1 MQTWGCAK
9 LPVKTLRKTSVEVE
23 FQYNLQKE
31 HSKCHYKL
39 EVRHRLTCRITIF
52 VVEKKQEKMSSKR
65 NLKKYVNNMVFD
77 LVDECFHI
85 QESDPK
91 KEKKT
96 EALFDKVA
104 DFQDEILQ
112 EIHAAKTKKDYNP
125 IVAKINDMQ
134 VKFTEELNG
143 LN

>member
-1 MQTWGCAK
+1 
-9 LPVKTLRKTSVEVE
+9 
-23 FQYNLQKE
+23 
-31 HSKCHYKL
+31 
-39 EVRHRLTCRITIF
+39 
-52 VVEKKQEKMSSKR
+52 MSSKK

-77 LVDECFHI
+77 VVDECFHI
-85 QESDPK
+85 QEADPK